1 MIFWR
6 SLLSVGDEVMTRFWN
21 VVTRR
26 WIAAHPPPP
35 PPDPLEAE
43 IRASVD
49 NDPGLVGA
57 RLLRARRQRRDDA
70 RLQRASPGPIVSS
83 A

>member
-1 MIFWR
+1 MPPFVIVPQKLSTVLWVMLFWR

-21 VVTRR
+21 FATRR

-35 PPDPLEAE
+35 PPDPVEAE

-49 NDPGLVGA
+49 NDPGWWA
-57 RLLRARRQRRDDA
+57 RDD
-70 RLQRASPGPIVSS
+70 S
-83 A
+83 